1 MAGAVVVVVPC
12 CWQAE
17 MSTMPITAV
26 IKHNVYLFIGFSFSS
41 TPAEYLVALK
51 TSQSATNEA
60 LPRSGLR
67 TLALQKGERFAF
79 AMLHLVHRTLARRFV
94 RPPTQN
100 FCAVAETAT
109 GKMVVGNFYDNLWSH

>member
-1 MAGAVVVVVPC
+1 VAGAVVVVVPC

-60 LPRSGLR
+60 FPRSEVR
-67 TLALQKGERFAF
+67 TLSDAE
-79 AMLHLVHRTLARRFV
+79 ARAIYLRDA
-94 RPPTQN
+94 PLDPSYT
-100 FCAVAETAT
+100 AEDLYRIAIE
-109 GKMVVGNFYDNLWSH
+109 